1 MIISVGAHALM
12 FVVSVLFSVMLS
24 GDTDTTFVIGLL
36 FCVILCSLIRLAP
49 LRCWIALAMMFCM
62 VCLFVSQWIALMP
75 IVGFD
80 LGLRVQS
87 LGRSFQM
94 LVCVPPLVC
103 GIVAGQHSPAL
114 HDLSAAAT
122 SPLVMALWILCA
134 LTSLA
139 VLGGWVF
146 ALVQRR
152 QRCFQSLADDQRERI
167 RRSRARLADVESARS
182 ADLQHARLTE
192 RTRIAREIHDNVGHL
207 LTRAIMLTN
216 ADQVIA
222 TSTGDTLHADQFG
235 QLGHTLDEAM
245 TMIRKSVHDLKDEGT
260 DFRAMIEDAMA
271 TAKQS
276 DVEIRLS
283 NAIDAVPSHVA
294 HAFTAVIREALTN
307 TIRHSAASEAH
318 VHLIDLP
325 GLWQLIVQ
333 DNGGVPERGRV
344 ASMGIGI
351 ADIEERARALDGTA
365 TCGYHNGGWRVFMS
379 VPKTAERNM
388 R

>member
-146 ALVQRR
+146 ALAQRR
-152 QRCFQSLADDQRERI
+152 QRCFQSLADNVSAVRALI
-167 RRSRARLADVESARS
+167 SPMSNPPGRRTCSMRGSPNAHASHARS
-182 ADLQHARLTE
+182 T
-192 RTRIAREIHDNVGHL
+192 
-207 LTRAIMLTN
+207 
-216 ADQVIA
+216 
-222 TSTGDTLHADQFG
+222 
-235 QLGHTLDEAM
+235 
-245 TMIRKSVHDLKDEGT
+245 TM
-260 DFRAMIEDAMA
+260 
-271 TAKQS
+271 
-276 DVEIRLS
+276 
-283 NAIDAVPSHVA
+283 
-294 HAFTAVIREALTN
+294 
-307 TIRHSAASEAH
+307 
-318 VHLIDLP
+318 
-325 GLWQLIVQ
+325 W
-333 DNGGVPERGRV
+333 
-344 ASMGIGI
+344 
-351 ADIEERARALDGTA
+351 DICSLVRS
-365 TCGYHNGGWRVFMS
+365 C
-379 VPKTAERNM
+379 
-388 R
+388 